1 MKNISLNFFG
11 EEVSI
16 NMPTDL
22 ASLRQQISEKFM
34 FSPSDAAEIIV
45 SYAKDLGKK
54 IIETEQ
60 DFVNFISD
68 KINKVDLDISQNS
81 KLYINN
87 LNNLKKEKDDNSKA
101 LKEALKKRDEIKKR
115 KEAASKKSEEELK
128 KLEEQIVEIKKLKKN
143 MQKLAKIENKKLE
156 KEAKE
161 NNKKILELQK
171 KLGIKN
177 NKLKSGKP
185 GNNVQNMIEE
195 CLAAKNEQY
204 KELEKIPEK
213 IIEKM
218 DKIIRKIIEFKLKKM
233 HNFEKKLEK
242 MKIQLKPE
250 EKEFFMNYPK
260 FCNDIGRR
268 INAFSNQIH
277 CETKKLFEDIHN
289 AKAAQKDIICPLRK
303 KLAEKEKK
311 IKENT
316 TKKEEEKPKR
326 EIHWYVTCDGCKMTP
341 LIGKRYKCEVC
352 PNFDYCEKCYE
363 KEKEKHKHG
372 FKVVEHFH
380 NYKKFFEEMK
390 KKETKD
396 GKAIHFEYICD
407 GCEMSPIIGNRF
419 KCTVCEDF
427 DYCEAC
433 EEKFRN
439 EHKHPFLKIYKPTM
453 DPVSI
458 KCVIPGLQNDKK

>member
-16 NMPTDL
+16 TMPTDL

-101 LKEALKKRDEIKKR
+101 LEEALKKRDEIKKR
-115 KEAASKKSEEELK
+115 KETALKKNEEEMK

-143 MQKLAKIENKKLE
+143 IQKMAKIENKKLE

-185 GNNVQNMIEE
+185 SNDVQNMIEE

-218 DKIIRKIIEFKLKKM
+218 DKNARKII
-233 HNFEKKLEK
+233 
-242 MKIQLKPE
+242 
-250 EKEFFMNYPK
+250 
-260 FCNDIGRR
+260 DI
-268 INAFSNQIH
+268 
-277 CETKKLFEDIHN
+277 K
-289 AKAAQKDIICPLRK
+289 
-303 KLAEKEKK
+303 
-311 IKENT
+311 
-316 TKKEEEKPKR
+316 
-326 EIHWYVTCDGCKMTP
+326 
-341 LIGKRYKCEVC
+341 
-352 PNFDYCEKCYE
+352 
-363 KEKEKHKHG
+363 
-372 FKVVEHFH
+372 
-380 NYKKFFEEMK
+380 
-390 KKETKD
+390 
-396 GKAIHFEYICD
+396 
-407 GCEMSPIIGNRF
+407 
-419 KCTVCEDF
+419 
-427 DYCEAC
+427 
-433 EEKFRN
+433 
-439 EHKHPFLKIYKPTM
+439 
-453 DPVSI
+453 
-458 KCVIPGLQNDKK
+458 